1 MSIGY
6 HVSRLKVCALK
17 CLVLAALAWAQ
28 VSIAAHQFEH
38 HADESHASCA
48 ICVQLD
54 RDDVP
59 PACSAPIPCVSP
71 TSSSI
76 PSENGATKSAEGF
89 SLYSARASP

>member
-1 MSIGY
+1 MSTGY

-28 VSIAAHQFEH
+28 ISIAAHQFDH
-38 HADESHASCA
+38 HADDAHASCV

-59 PACSAPIPCVSP
+59 RACSAPLSCVSP
-71 TSSSI
+71 TSASV
-76 PSENGATKSAEGF
+76 PFDADATGFAEGF
-89 SLYSARASP
+89 SRYSARASP